1 MKLNI
6 KWNALEKRQLLIF
19 VLAAFVVP
27 YVLGIAMGAGF
38 YAGSDVSFFASAQM
52 FYPAAGVML
61 ALLFTRKGDSM
72 LPRKFFV
79 CFLVLTVLM
88 LACSLAS
95 VLVPV
100 LPWALIGNYVMMG
113 GTLAAWV
120 CYFADGKARRAAYG
134 LRLTGTGGTN
144 SFLMLALFM
153 VLYFARIFILSG
165 LMTLAAPSLAA
176 DAAMP
181 EWWSPLIALFN
192 LALMPLS
199 FVLAFTAFFGEEYG
213 WRGFLQPLLQKQF
226 GPRGGILVLGAV
238 WGLWH
243 LPINI
248 FYYSPDTWV
257 LSVLNQVFLCVCYS
271 VFFGFAYAKTKSIWA
286 PVMIHFFNNNVVLLF
301 ASADSIGSQVLD
313 WLSILLSLAVM
324 GILYLPF
331 FASRV
336 FRQGG
341 AVPGLPRHEGAAC
354 AGAVSEKE

>member
-213 WRGFLQPLLQKQF
+213 WRGFCSPFCKSSL
-226 GPRGGILVLGAV
+226 GPEAVFWCWVRCGGCGIC
-238 WGLWH
+238 
-243 LPINI
+243 PSI
-248 FYYSPDTWV
+248 FFIT
-257 LSVLNQVFLCVCYS
+257 
-271 VFFGFAYAKTKSIWA
+271 A
-286 PVMIHFFNNNVVLLF
+286 PTHGCSACSTRCSC
-301 ASADSIGSQVLD
+301 ASATAF
-313 WLSILLSLAVM
+313 SLASPM
-324 GILYLPF
+324 PKQRAFGRL
-331 FASRV
+331 
-336 FRQGG
+336 
-341 AVPGLPRHEGAAC
+341 
-354 AGAVSEKE
+354 

>member
-1 MKLNI
+1 
-6 KWNALEKRQLLIF
+6 
-19 VLAAFVVP
+19 
-27 YVLGIAMGAGF
+27 
-38 YAGSDVSFFASAQM
+38 
-52 FYPAAGVML
+52 
-61 ALLFTRKGDSM
+61 
-72 LPRKFFV
+72 
-79 CFLVLTVLM
+79 
-88 LACSLAS
+88 
-95 VLVPV
+95 
-100 LPWALIGNYVMMG
+100 
-113 GTLAAWV
+113 
-120 CYFADGKARRAAYG
+120 
-134 LRLTGTGGTN
+134 
-144 SFLMLALFM
+144 
-153 VLYFARIFILSG
+153 
-165 LMTLAAPSLAA
+165 
-176 DAAMP
+176 
-181 EWWSPLIALFN
+181 
-192 LALMPLS
+192 MPLS

-257 LSVLNQVFLCVCYS
+257 LSVLNQVFLCICYS

-286 PVMIHFFNNNVVLLF
+286 PVMIHFFNNNAVLLF
-301 ASADSIGSQVLD
+301 ASADSIGGQVLD

-354 AGAVSEKE
+354 AGAVSERE